1 MSAPSLTA
9 RLLRGVIHLYRGT
22 LSPLLPRACRFE
34 PSCSAYGLEALSL
47 HGAGRGSWL
56 TLKRLCRCHP
66 WGGYGY
72 DPVPPVSG
80 FTDPDTSSGLPPGRF
95 SATQVAS
102 SPPSRDP

>member
-1 MSAPSLTA
+1 MTPPRPGLTA
-9 RLLRGVIHLYRGT
+9 RLLRGAIYLYRGT

-80 FTDPDTSSGLPPGRF
+80 FTSSRF

-102 SPPSRDP
+102 SPPTRDP

>member
-1 MSAPSLTA
+1 MTAPAPSITA
-9 RLLRGVIHLYRGT
+9 RLLRGAVYLYRGT

-34 PSCSAYGLEALSL
+34 PSCSAYALDALSL
-47 HGAGRGSWL
+47 HGAGKGSWL

-80 FTDPDTSSGLPPGRF
+80 FTPGRF
-95 SATQVAS
+95 SATQVPSS
-102 SPPSRDP
+102 SPSQES

>member
-1 MSAPSLTA
+1 MSTPGVAA
-9 RLLRGVIHLYRGT
+9 RLLRGVIHVYRGA

-34 PSCSAYGLEALSL
+34 PSCSAYGLEALST
-47 HGAGRGSWL
+47 HGARRGSWL

-80 FTDPDTSSGLPPGRF
+80 LPPSRF

>member
-1 MSAPSLTA
+1 MSPPPLGLTT

-56 TLKRLCRCHP
+56 TFKRLCRCHP

-80 FTDPDTSSGLPPGRF
+80 FTSSRF